1 MRDYILTPSERKIIK
16 RYLETDDKLEGF
28 RVLLF
33 RVRSHNPKQILD
45 DEELIRQLIVKAEKK
60 Q

>member
-16 RYLETDDKLEGF
+16 RYLETGDKLEGF

-33 RVRSHNPKQILD
+33 RVKKHNPKQIVD
-45 DEELIRQLIVKAEKK
+45 DEQLIKEFNLKAEEKS
-60 Q
+60 